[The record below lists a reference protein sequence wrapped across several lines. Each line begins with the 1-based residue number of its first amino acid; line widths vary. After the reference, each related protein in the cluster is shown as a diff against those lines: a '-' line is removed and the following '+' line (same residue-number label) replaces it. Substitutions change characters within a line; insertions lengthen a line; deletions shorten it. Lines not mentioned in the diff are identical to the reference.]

1 MANIPSTSS
10 RNTSPLAD
18 PLDSLSTSPAHNRP
32 NFLQNKSYS
41 IGASNPNVLTAP
53 RTNHHH
59 TRNASTPSFNSRN
72 ILANSGVVNEHK
84 RKNSKLSISTSN
96 SRRRSTTLNGLGL
109 SSKNINLPPAIPG
122 SERLLD
128 ESPQHGSVHRKS
140 SSFKLSPNPL
150 YSRTG
155 SLSLESNRAHRNS
168 ASLSLNT
175 SKLNTSLSP
184 RLPTIDSPEDYSPTS
199 RLSSSSFS
207 DNNLNGSSPR
217 PTRSRSTTG
226 AFSGGNSNG
235 GSQETGLFAELR
247 QRYPHMAV
255 TIMSIISW
263 YCFSVSISLYNRW
276 MFSNK
281 NLNFSFPIL
290 ITSFHQTILFCLSLG
305 TLICIPRFRLN
316 SDDIQP
322 AGGYKPMEPLENFD
336 YADLETNNINNPTNP
351 TSSTTDTD
359 EFSEFKLGQHLD
371 TMSYIP
377 EWKEYVTKILPC
389 SIASAGDI
397 GLGNTAFRFI
407 TLSLYTMI
415 KTSALIFVL
424 LWGVVF
430 KLERMTTR
438 ILTIVLIMTFGVIL
452 MVWGQHDDD
461 PSTAHVSIPTVSG
474 PVAENGSDMPI
485 AAAHPIHD
493 DYPSVAD
500 DPANNAGGVAGAGRN
515 GVIGPDQYE
524 YGQIVP
530 DEPEIQDE
538 DMASYTI
545 RILKRELIRRAA
557 EKPAHLIFL
566 GSVLVLASA
575 CMSGLR
581 WALTQIML
589 KRNVRTKNPILTMFY
604 LSPSMALVLFLFG
617 VCVEGFGNF
626 LASEIWIQKGVIVTC
641 FLILIPG
648 LLAFFMTLSEF
659 ILLQYASLL
668 TLSIAGIFKE
678 ILTIFISWL
687 LFDDKLSLINVIG
700 LAITL
705 SDIVWYNMYRFQQ
718 ASSTTENN
726 LVSGS
731 TKSKLTPSNSFARF
745 QFQVNEGSDEEDDDY
760 IDHNTA
766 GISPTATYTTP
777 VGQLPPI
784 SLNSVPVAVGST
796 AGGTSGSIVGGSGAL
811 AGAVAAAAGAGGYG
825 KRDSSGHGVPEEIEL
840 KDMK

>member
-1 MANIPSTSS
+1 
-10 RNTSPLAD
+10 
-18 PLDSLSTSPAHNRP
+18 
-32 NFLQNKSYS
+32 
-41 IGASNPNVLTAP
+41 
-53 RTNHHH
+53 
-59 TRNASTPSFNSRN
+59 
-72 ILANSGVVNEHK
+72 
-84 RKNSKLSISTSN
+84 
-96 SRRRSTTLNGLGL
+96 
-109 SSKNINLPPAIPG
+109 
-122 SERLLD
+122 
-128 ESPQHGSVHRKS
+128 
-140 SSFKLSPNPL
+140 
-150 YSRTG
+150 
-155 SLSLESNRAHRNS
+155 
-168 ASLSLNT
+168 
-175 SKLNTSLSP
+175 
-184 RLPTIDSPEDYSPTS
+184 
-199 RLSSSSFS
+199 
-207 DNNLNGSSPR
+207 
-217 PTRSRSTTG
+217 
-226 AFSGGNSNG
+226 
-235 GSQETGLFAELR
+235 
-247 QRYPHMAV
+247 
-255 TIMSIISW
+255 
-263 YCFSVSISLYNRW
+263 
-276 MFSNK
+276 
-281 NLNFSFPIL
+281 
-290 ITSFHQTILFCLSLG
+290 
-305 TLICIPRFRLN
+305 
-316 SDDIQP
+316 
-322 AGGYKPMEPLENFD
+322 MEPLENFD
-336 YADLETNNINNPTNP
+336 YADIETNNMNNNATNP
-351 TSSTTDTD
+351 TSSTADTD
-359 EFSEFKLGQHLD
+359 EFAEFKLGQHLD

-377 EWKEYVTKILPC
+377 EWKEYLTKILPC

-461 PSTAHVSIPTVSG
+461 PATASVPVPPVSG
-474 PVAENGSDMPI
+474 PVAGNGSDMPI
-485 AAAHPIHD
+485 SAAHPIHD
-493 DYPSVAD
+493 DYSVVAD
-500 DPANNAGGVAGAGRN
+500 DPANNAGGVAG
-515 GVIGPDQYE
+515 GVGGSSDPFE

-530 DEPEIQDE
+530 DEPEIPDE

-545 RILKRELIRRAA
+545 RILKRELIRKAA

-641 FLILIPG
+641 FLILVPG

-687 LFDDKLSLINVIG
+687 LFDDKLTLINVIG

-718 ASSTTENN
+718 ASSTPENN
-726 LVSGS
+726 LGSGA

-745 QFQVNEGSDEEDDDY
+745 QFQVDEGSDDEDDY

-766 GISPTATYTTP
+766 GISPTATYATP
-777 VGQLPPI
+777 AVSVGQMPPI
-784 SLNSVPVAVGST
+784 SLNSVPVAVGLTSN
-796 AGGTSGSIVGGSGAL
+796 AGVGVGSGAGGSIVGGSGAL

-825 KRDSSGHGVPEEIEL
+825 KRDSSGHGVPEEIEM